1 MIATTLRFS
10 VKLFFLMA
18 ITFWVHS
25 QVAERLA
32 HPLSHDLLTLCY
44 VFNGIIAMIFLYL
57 LLLVSRYDPAILGW
71 VYLLTS
77 GLKFLLFYALIYP
90 NFQNDEFIHKQHPL
104 TFFIPYS
111 VALFLEIYQL
121 IKILNRD
128 V

>member
-1 MIATTLRFS
+1 MIAITLRFS
-10 VKLFFLMA
+10 VKLFFFMA

-25 QVAERLA
+25 LLVERLA
-32 HPLSHDLLTLCY
+32 HPLPQDLLILCY
-44 VFNGIIAMIFLYL
+44 VFNGIIAMAFLYL
-57 LLLVSRYDPAILGW
+57 LLLVSRYEPPILGW

-77 GLKFLLFYALIYP
+77 GLKFLLFYAFIYP
-90 NFQNDEFIHKQHPL
+90 NFQDDELIHKQQLL

-128 V
+128 T